1 MNSFPDQ
8 LDNGRLSNYDQV
20 PDDLLTKLDQGRY
33 ACDGDQFC
41 ETLQTNYVECVPTEK
56 CKFPETRP
64 ILMKLTDFLAPY
76 VVISLVVL
84 VISLLIS
91 AVVGVIYK
99 CHQDKRGLQ
108 MKQKQNKEK
117 VSKKNTDE
125 ARLIASPST
134 TSPAPESTYDT
145 FND

>member
-1 MNSFPDQ
+1 MRVS
-8 LDNGRLSNYDQV
+8 
-20 PDDLLTKLDQGRY
+20 LL
-33 ACDGDQFC
+33 
-41 ETLQTNYVECVPTEK
+41 
-56 CKFPETRP
+56 
-64 ILMKLTDFLAPY
+64 ILITDFVAPF
-76 VVISLVVL
+76 VVVSLVVL

-108 MKQKQNKEK
+108 AKQQQNKEK

-125 ARLIASPST
+125 ARLIASPSI
-134 TSPAPESTYDT
+134 TSPAHESTYDT